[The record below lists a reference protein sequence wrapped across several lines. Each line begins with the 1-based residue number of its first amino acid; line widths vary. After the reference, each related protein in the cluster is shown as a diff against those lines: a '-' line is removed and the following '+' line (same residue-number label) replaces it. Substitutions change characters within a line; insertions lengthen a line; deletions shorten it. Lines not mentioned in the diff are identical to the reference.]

1 MKKLIKC
8 PVSTVTVRLIGRLL
22 LPLAESG
29 TISVPEMNEVMSNL
43 RHLAQKGEMLPDVV
57 PKLIDQKKAAEM
69 LGVSFAHFRN
79 LERDGVF
86 PFKRRKVG
94 TAVRYYNIDVYKYI
108 LTLPEDEQNKS
119 QLPTENNSS

>member
-1 MKKLIKC
+1 MEALEMA
-8 PVSTVTVRLIGRLL
+8 LL
-22 LPLAESG
+22 LDYYGGMLTDKQRECFDMRYNQDLS
-29 TISVPEMNEVMSNL
+29 L
-43 RHLAQKGEMLPDVV
+43 GE
-57 PKLIDQKKAAEM
+57 IAEM

>member
-57 PKLIDQKKAAEM
+57 PKLIDQKEAAEM

-108 LTLPEDEQNKS
+108 LTLSEDEQNKS
-119 QLPTENNSS
+119 QLPAENNSS

>member
-43 RHLAQKGEMLPDVV
+43 RHLAP
-57 PKLIDQKKAAEM
+57 
-69 LGVSFAHFRN
+69 
-79 LERDGVF
+79 
-86 PFKRRKVG
+86 KRRNAAGCCPKVN
-94 TAVRYYNIDVYKYI
+94 RSKR
-108 LTLPEDEQNKS
+108 S
-119 QLPTENNSS
+119 R

>member
-1 MKKLIKC
+1 
-8 PVSTVTVRLIGRLL
+8 
-22 LPLAESG
+22 
-29 TISVPEMNEVMSNL
+29 MNEVMSNL
-43 RHLAQKGEMLPDVV
+43 RHLAQKGEMLPDVI
-57 PKLIDQKKAAEM
+57 PKLIDQKEAAEM

-108 LTLPEDEQNKS
+108 LSLPEEGQECL
-119 QLPTENNSS
+119 QPPTENNSS

>member
-57 PKLIDQKKAAEM
+57 PKLIDQKEAAEFM
-69 LGVSFAHFRN
+69 HYV
-79 LERDGVF
+79 
-86 PFKRRKVG
+86 P
-94 TAVRYYNIDVYKYI
+94 NIHWHIIMACD
-108 LTLPEDEQNKS
+108 LNK
-119 QLPTENNSS
+119 